1 MQRKMKKIAKPLL
14 VATIIGSQLVATLPV
29 DVFATEGNIT
39 TKAAVTVSTWDALK
53 AALTNTSVT
62 EIELGADIKMG
73 GNVLNVT
80 GNKTIRGNGYTI
92 DANKYEIKLTT
103 ASASGRME
111 NVNIINTDHY
121 GLFWS
126 SAQNVVVTY
135 KDVTHTGAQLIY
147 LPNGELILEGNI
159 KSTVQSTTKM
169 SPEEVFQGKRLT
181 VKSGATVDF
190 TDHSSSIAAI
200 RSATSG
206 GVITIEKDASLKVVS
221 NARAICTSSD
231 AVLNNSGKLDLTSN
245 NQQAI
250 YMGDSNVTMNM
261 LAGSQLKAFSGST
274 GHEAISATNGTIN
287 VESGAVFEVI
297 GSGKEGVVQTGAN
310 LNLKAGSNFSIE
322 NKNATGPVFAA
333 WKGSTKVSIN
343 SNIGINAWI
352 RGTVVGTPHLRYDD
366 TITASFDLKGY
377 LNSQTMT
384 NLVTNN
390 SDLTGKFTSGNIG
403 KIQGGTFANNT
414 SVAPPVINASD
425 RTITVGDTFDPM
437 EGVSAFDFANNDITS
452 SITVVYSAVD
462 TSKPDMYGVIYQVV
476 DSNGKKTSKTITVT
490 VKAATS
496 KPPVIDASDKTIT
509 VGANFNPL
517 AEVTAADEKD
527 GDLTDVIKVTKNE
540 VNSALVGS
548 YLVEYS
554 VTNAAGL
561 TTTKTI
567 TVSVIERT
575 NTPPVIYA
583 DNKSIIVGS
592 TFKPLDNV
600 TAMDAED
607 GNITNKIIVV
617 RNEVNT
623 ALVGTYFVEYSVT
636 DSGGLTT
643 RKTITVTV
651 TQKIGKPVINA
662 SDRLIELGSDFN
674 PLEGVTAKDAS
685 GNDITNRLE
694 VLGTPVD
701 TSKEGKYT
709 VVYAVR
715 DVEEVFES
723 IIVTVSAD
731 IGEPVIKAEDK
742 VITIGET
749 FNPLEDVSVV
759 GSKGQT
765 IDAELTVTYNDVNTT
780 SEGNYSVSYLAVNKL
795 TGKQATKTITVF
807 VTEKNEP
814 PVFHLDEI
822 ITIAQ
827 GSSFNP
833 LDDVTATDAED
844 GDITANI
851 KVILNTVDTSKE
863 GKYMVVLSVTDSKGM
878 TTNVTQIVTVRTKP
892 VISIPSTIINAYVG
906 DEFDF
911 LKDITAKDRDGKD
924 ITESLVVKGHTVD
937 MSKPGVY
944 TVVVEATDAY
954 NISNSETYLVIVALP
969 TAPVIEA
976 TDKTLELE
984 DEFNPL
990 EDVTATDKKDGD
1002 ISADIEV
1009 IENTVDTS
1017 KPGEYKVVYSVT
1029 NSFDQTTTL
1038 EIEVTVIG
1046 EETATPEVYPVT
1058 DKQTSVSGLAEPN
1071 STIIVKVGDTVI
1083 GEGTATETG
1092 AFEIAIDK
1100 EQAGGTEIL
1109 VTAKAPKKV
1118 ESAPKTV
1125 VVEIVDYALDVA
1137 KFDIE
1142 RDTYLTGTTGVDIK
1156 EAQIFVNGTLV
1167 NKLDVENGPIKAYLR
1182 GKVTSIEDEVVVKG
1196 LNSSGEVVA
1205 SINVELTFQDF
1216 KLTAQDYTVGQKN
1229 ITGEVSEQ
1237 ATKVVLYVDG
1247 AVMRNSQL
1255 DKETNT
1261 YTVLANDYV
1270 TSKDQLVEVVA
1281 SDGTMVLKRTKVNV
1295 EEVVVHTPPVMEAID
1310 RTLNLEDEFNP
1321 LEGVTATDEED
1332 GDITANIEVIENTV
1346 DTSKPGEYKVVY
1358 SVTNSFDQTTTL
1370 EIKVTVIGEETATP
1384 EVYPVT
1390 DKQTSVSGLA
1400 EPNST
1405 IIVKVGDTVIGEG
1418 TATET
1423 GAFEIVIDKEQAG
1436 GTEILVTAKAPKKV
1450 ESAPKTVIVEAV
1462 DYALD
1467 VAKFDIE
1474 RDTYLTGTT
1483 GADIKE
1489 AQIFVNGTLVNKLD
1503 VENGPIK
1510 AYLRGKVDSMKDVVL
1525 VKGLNSNGEAVA
1537 SVNVELTFQDF
1548 QLTAEDY
1555 TVGQKNITGEVGD
1568 QATKVVLYVD
1578 GVAKRNSQIDPETN
1592 TYTVLANDLVTSK
1605 DQLVEVVASEGTT
1618 VLKRTTVNVADKPAD
1633 SYVLTVSDYT
1643 ISNQFISGQ
1652 YDEEATKV
1660 VLYVDGV
1667 AVRNSQLDLETK
1679 TYKVVA
1685 SDVVTSEKQHVEV
1698 VMSKGTKELSRVTVG
1713 VTKVYNLTANKYML
1727 GDTFVRGEYDKDATK
1742 VVIYIDGVAKK
1753 NSALNTDDLTY
1764 KVDVTNLISSSD
1776 QLVEVVMSKG
1786 TEELK
1791 RLTLDVSEQ

>member
-1 MQRKMKKIAKPLL
+1 M
-14 VATIIGSQLVATLPV
+14 
-29 DVFATEGNIT
+29 
-39 TKAAVTVSTWDALK
+39 
-53 AALTNTSVT
+53 
-62 EIELGADIKMG
+62 
-73 GNVLNVT
+73 
-80 GNKTIRGNGYTI
+80 
-92 DANKYEIKLTT
+92 
-103 ASASGRME
+103 
-111 NVNIINTDHY
+111 
-121 GLFWS
+121 
-126 SAQNVVVTY
+126 
-135 KDVTHTGAQLIY
+135 
-147 LPNGELILEGNI
+147 
-159 KSTVQSTTKM
+159 KSTVQSTTKT
-169 SPEEVFQGKRLT
+169 SPQEVFQGKRLT

-221 NARAICTSSD
+221 NARAICTGSD

-310 LNLKAGSNFSIE
+310 LNLKEGSNFSIE

-425 RTITVGDTFDPM
+425 RTITVGETFDPM

-452 SITVVYSAVD
+452 SITVYSTVD
-462 TSKPDMYGVIYQVV
+462 TSKPDLYGVIYQVV

-490 VKAATS
+490 VKEATS

-509 VGANFNPL
+509 VGSNFNPL
-517 AEVTAADEKD
+517 AGVTATDEKD
-527 GDLTDVIKVTKNE
+527 GNLTDMIKVTKNE
-540 VNSALVGS
+540 VNSALVGE

-554 VTNAAGL
+554 VTNASGL

-567 TVSVIERT
+567 TVSVIEKT
-575 NTPPVIYA
+575 NTPPVIHA
-583 DNKSIIVGS
+583 NNKSIIVGN
-592 TFKPLDNV
+592 TFNPLENV
-600 TAMDAED
+600 TATDAED
-607 GNITNKIIVV
+607 GNITNKIIVEK
-617 RNEVNT
+617 NEVNT
-623 ALVGTYFVEYSVT
+623 ALVGTYLVEYSVM

-674 PLEGVTAKDAS
+674 PLEGVTAKDAN

-715 DVEEVFES
+715 DGVEEVFES

-731 IGEPVIKAEDK
+731 VGEPVIKAEDK

-795 TGKQATKTITVF
+795 TGEQATKTITVF

-814 PVFHLDEI
+814 PVFHLDQI

-833 LDDVTATDAED
+833 LAGVTATDMED

-851 KVILNTVDTSKE
+851 EVILSTVDTSKE
-863 GKYMVVLSVTDSKGM
+863 GKYMVVLSVSDSKGM
-878 TTNVTQIVTVRTKP
+878 TANATQVVTVRAKP
-892 VISIPSTIINAYVG
+892 VISVPSAIVNAYVG
-906 DEFDF
+906 DDFDF
-911 LKDITAKDRDGKD
+911 LKGITAIDRDGKD

-944 TVVVEATDAY
+944 NVVLEATDTY
-954 NISNSETYLVIVALP
+954 NISASEMYMVFVTEA
-969 TAPVIEA
+969 TAPVIGA
-976 TDKTLELE
+976 IDRTLQLG
-984 DEFNPL
+984 DDFNPL
-990 EDVTATDKKDGD
+990 EGVTATDMRDGD
-1002 ISADIEV
+1002 ISANIEV
-1009 IENTVDTS
+1009 VENTVDTS

-1038 EIEVTVIG
+1038 EITVKVVAEETTVPEVYPVTDKQTSVSGLAEPNSTIVVKVGDTVIG
-1046 EETATPEVYPVT
+1046 EGTATETGAFEIAIDKEQAGGTEISVTAKAPKKVESAPKTITVETVDYALDVAAFDIERDTYLTGTTGADIKEAQVFVNDTLVNKLDVENGPIKAYLRGKVTSIKDVVVVQGLNSDGEVVASVNVELTFQDFQLTAQDYTVGQKNIAGEVGEQATKVVLYVDGVAERNSQIDKETNTYSVAANDKVTNKDQLVEVVASEGTTVLKRTKVNVEDVVIHNPPVIEATDKTLDLEDDFNPLEGVTATDEEDGDITANIEVAENTVDTSKTGEYKVVYSVTNSFGQTTTLEISVKVVAEETTTPEVYPVT

-1100 EQAGGTEIL
+1100 EQAGGTEIS
-1109 VTAKAPKKV
+1109 VIAKAPKKV
-1118 ESAPKTV
+1118 ESAPKT
-1125 VVEIVDYALDVA
+1125 
-1137 KFDIE
+1137 
-1142 RDTYLTGTTGVDIK
+1142 
-1156 EAQIFVNGTLV
+1156 
-1167 NKLDVENGPIKAYLR
+1167 
-1182 GKVTSIEDEVVVKG
+1182 
-1196 LNSSGEVVA
+1196 
-1205 SINVELTFQDF
+1205 
-1216 KLTAQDYTVGQKN
+1216 
-1229 ITGEVSEQ
+1229 IT
-1237 ATKVVLYVDG
+1237 
-1247 AVMRNSQL
+1247 
-1255 DKETNT
+1255 
-1261 YTVLANDYV
+1261 
-1270 TSKDQLVEVVA
+1270 
-1281 SDGTMVLKRTKVNV
+1281 
-1295 EEVVVHTPPVMEAID
+1295 
-1310 RTLNLEDEFNP
+1310 
-1321 LEGVTATDEED
+1321 
-1332 GDITANIEVIENTV
+1332 
-1346 DTSKPGEYKVVY
+1346 
-1358 SVTNSFDQTTTL
+1358 
-1370 EIKVTVIGEETATP
+1370 
-1384 EVYPVT
+1384 
-1390 DKQTSVSGLA
+1390 
-1400 EPNST
+1400 
-1405 IIVKVGDTVIGEG
+1405 
-1418 TATET
+1418 
-1423 GAFEIVIDKEQAG
+1423 
-1436 GTEILVTAKAPKKV
+1436 
-1450 ESAPKTVIVEAV
+1450 VEAV

-1489 AQIFVNGTLVNKLD
+1489 AQIFVNDTLVNKLD
-1503 VENGPIK
+1503 VENGPIR
-1510 AYLRGKVDSMKDVVL
+1510 AYLRGKVDSMKDVVV
-1525 VKGLNSNGEAVA
+1525 VKGFNSKGEVVA

-1548 QLTAEDY
+1548 QLTADDY

-1578 GVAKRNSQIDPETN
+1578 GVAKRNSQLDPETN
-1592 TYTVLANDLVTSK
+1592 TYTVLANDLVTSR
-1605 DQLVEVVASEGTT
+1605 DQNVEVVASEGTT
-1618 VLKRTTVNVADKPAD
+1618 VLKRATVNVADKPLD
-1633 SYVLTVSDYT
+1633 SYVLTAADYT
-1643 ISNQFISGQ
+1643 VSSQYISGE
-1652 YDEEATKV
+1652 YDETATKV
-1660 VLYVDGV
+1660 VLYIDGV
-1667 AVRNSQLDLETK
+1667 AVRNSQLDPETK

-1685 SDVVTSEKQHVEV
+1685 SDLVTSEKQHVEV
-1698 VMSKGTKELSRVTVG
+1698 VMSKGTTELKRVTVD
-1713 VTKVYNLTANKYML
+1713 VTKVYNLTAQQYTL
-1727 GDTFVRGEYDKDATK
+1727 GDTFVQGEYDKEATK
-1742 VVIYIDGVAKK
+1742 VVLYVDGVAKK

-1764 KVDVTNLISSSD
+1764 KVDVTNLITSSN

-1791 RLTLDVSEQ
+1791 RLTIDVTE